1 MGNTHYV
8 WALVFLKAKQFGLE
22 TLKLVEDPHLDIVG
36 RQENYFVHNSKLNQS
51 CMYTHIDVG
60 GARMSNRFVGLL
72 GGEEGRHSGDLAVA
86 GLLRIIERGVALA
99 IG

>member
-1 MGNTHYV
+1 
-8 WALVFLKAKQFGLE
+8 
-22 TLKLVEDPHLDIVG
+22 
-36 RQENYFVHNSKLNQS
+36 
-51 CMYTHIDVG
+51 MYTHIDVG
-60 GARMSNRFVGLL
+60 RARMSDRFVGLL